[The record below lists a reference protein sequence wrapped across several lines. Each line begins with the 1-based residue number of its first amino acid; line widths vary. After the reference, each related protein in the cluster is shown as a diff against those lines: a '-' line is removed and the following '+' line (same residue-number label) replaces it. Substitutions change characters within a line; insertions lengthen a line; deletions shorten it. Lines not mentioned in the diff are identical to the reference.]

1 MKKEI
6 ICIKCGGKAAEDQD
20 ALAALAAEATRVSA
34 LHPVVFIHGGGAAVS
49 ALSRALGI
57 EPLFRD
63 GIRLTSAEE
72 MDVVD
77 MVLGGRMNTAL
88 VRVFARAGARAVGL
102 TGCDAATF
110 TGLPI
115 SLDDS
120 PGRKQTH
127 TGRITA
133 CDPSLIHGLLDA
145 GFLPILASTSMT
157 TEGFPLN
164 INADEAALAVASALG
179 AAALLFLSD
188 IPGILKNGEVL
199 RVLRASAAEGEI
211 EAGVIS
217 GGMIPKVRSSREAL
231 AKGMGKVII
240 GRYDGTGDIGRLLDG
255 SIGTA
260 IVP

>member
-188 IPGILKNGEVL
+188 IPGILKKRG
-199 RVLRASAAEGEI
+199 GP
-211 EAGVIS
+211 AGPARIGCRGGNRGRRDI

-231 AKGMGKVII
+231 AKGVGKVII